1 MGGCGQTN
9 ATVVADLL
17 SSYLPFRDVLLFLS
31 PNHSQACPTVDA
43 CTGAS
48 AYKTITI
55 VNPLVMSSRPVVTG
69 GTVSCPPTCPGT
81 ETTVGPGGMY
91 YTDTC
96 QGGYLNG
103 SVCLQPDTSRYCAF
117 GTGDSCMPC
126 TWPRIMPSMYS
137 TLSHVAGNLNR
148 HGGGCATTPP
158 CLFLGCSY
166 VVNRVG
172 LALVTTLPFTVTSL
186 TFGCGLTLTSWQALW
201 VAFALEAAVAG
212 MIGFHNFDQ
221 TAV

>member
-1 MGGCGQTN
+1 MGARPRTVAAQQLCNMSYTVTPTTVVVRVDSSPVDVGGCGQTN

-17 SSYLPFRDVLLFLS
+17 SSYVPFRDVLLFLS

-126 TWPRIMPSMYS
+126 TWLRM
-137 TLSHVAGNLNR
+137 A
-148 HGGGCATTPP
+148 
-158 CLFLGCSY
+158 
-166 VVNRVG
+166 
-172 LALVTTLPFTVTSL
+172 
-186 TFGCGLTLTSWQALW
+186 
-201 VAFALEAAVAG
+201 
-212 MIGFHNFDQ
+212 
-221 TAV
+221 